1 MSIKKDR
8 YEISLW
14 EDYIVASQGEGENLI
29 PEHYEERKIA
39 IIGSNTMSAQ
49 WRAVEP
55 KLVSNVNGT
64 NVLTFKMYYSY
75 IDTET
80 GKKEQNPIINLL
92 VNERK
97 IK

>member
-80 GKKEQNPIINLL
+80 GKK
-92 VNERK
+92 
-97 IK
+97 